1 MGLCVKVMGIKLRN
15 DRSDND
21 MLSERDDEALE
32 DGQADDLVDHT
43 KAQDCEQQFY
53 YMYDRPL
60 SSMEVTTVS
69 FENNPHVRN
78 HIVVCGVPSSIKSFI
93 LPLRAK
99 YLAEY
104 QLQKVVLITGHT
116 DSRGGD

>member
-43 KAQDCEQQFY
+43 KA
-53 YMYDRPL
+53 
-60 SSMEVTTVS
+60 
-69 FENNPHVRN
+69 
-78 HIVVCGVPSSIKSFI
+78 
-93 LPLRAK
+93 
-99 YLAEY
+99 
-104 QLQKVVLITGHT
+104 
-116 DSRGGD
+116 